1 MTPDQVVELAVGLVR
16 LLVALVGHEKASE
29 LLSQE
34 AINRANAAADAVEA
48 SRGLE

>member
-1 MTPDQVVELAVGLVR
+1 MTPERAVELALA
-16 LLVALVGHEKASE
+16 LLRIVLELVGQEKASE

-48 SRGLE
+48 ARGLD